1 MKLILSAAFICLCSL
16 LTLAQAPKSIPF
28 QAVAK
33 SIDGYVLTS
42 QNVSVNFKIRS
53 NSELGLVIFEENQDV
68 ITSPV
73 GSFSANIGQGAMV
86 SGSLNPLAN
95 DNVNYYLEVNLTI
108 GAQTYPLGTRKL
120 NPVHHAKYANGE
132 RFRIS
137 EVGDTLYKGGNEG
150 IIIPGISGANN

>member
-1 MKLILSAAFICLCSL
+1 M
-16 LTLAQAPKSIPF
+16 AQAPKSILF

-33 SIDGYVLTS
+33 STDGYVLTS

-53 NSELGLVIFEENQDV
+53 NSELGTIIFEENQDV
-68 ITSPV
+68 NTSPV
-73 GSFSANIGQGAMV
+73 GSFSANIGQGLLV

-95 DNVNYYLEVNLTI
+95 DNVNYFLEVNLTI
-108 GAQTYPLGTRKL
+108 GAQFYPLGTRKL

>member
-1 MKLILSAAFICLCSL
+1 MKLILSAAFVCLCSL

-33 SIDGYVLTS
+33 STDGYVLTS
-42 QNVSVNFKIRS
+42 QDASVNFKIRS
-53 NSELGLVIFEENQDV
+53 NSELGLVVFEENQD
-68 ITSPV
+68 ITTSAL
-73 GSFSANIGQGAMV
+73 GTFSANIGQGTLV
-86 SGSLNPLAN
+86 SGSLNSLAN
-95 DNVNYYLEVNLTI
+95 DKVNFFLEVNLTI
-108 GAQTYPLGTRKL
+108 DAQSYPLGTRKL

-137 EVGDTLYKGGNEG
+137 EVGDTLFKGGNEG

>member
-33 SIDGYVLTS
+33 STDGYVLTS
-42 QNVSVNFKIRS
+42 QNVTVNFKIRS
-53 NSELGLVIFEENQDV
+53 NSELGTIIFEENQEV
-68 ITSPV
+68 NTSSL
-73 GSFSANIGQGAMV
+73 GSFTANIGQGVLV
-86 SGSLNPLAN
+86 SGSLSPLAN
-95 DNVNYYLEVNLTI
+95 GNVSYFLEVNLTI
-108 GAQTYPLGTRKL
+108 GAQSYPLGIRKL

>member
-33 SIDGYVLTS
+33 STDGYVLTS

-53 NSELGLVIFEENQDV
+53 NSELGSIIFEENQEV
-68 ITSPV
+68 NTSSL
-73 GSFSANIGQGAMV
+73 GSFSANIGQGVLV

-95 DNVNYYLEVNLTI
+95 NNVIYFLEVNLTI
-108 GAQTYPLGTRKL
+108 GAQSYPLGIRKL

-137 EVGDTLYKGGNEG
+137 EVGDTLFKGGNEG

>member
-1 MKLILSAAFICLCSL
+1 

-33 SIDGYVLTS
+33 SVDGYVLTS

-86 SGSLNPLAN
+86 SGSLNSLAN
-95 DNVNYYLEVNLTI
+95 NNVNYYLEVNLTI